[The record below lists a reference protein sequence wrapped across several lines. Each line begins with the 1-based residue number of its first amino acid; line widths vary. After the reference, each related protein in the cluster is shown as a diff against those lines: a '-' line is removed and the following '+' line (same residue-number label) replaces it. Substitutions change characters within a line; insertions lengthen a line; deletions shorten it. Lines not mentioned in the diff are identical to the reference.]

1 MEDSRVSRVYAEAIY
16 KMAKDNDQ
24 IFSVLEMLD
33 VLLKHIDEN
42 RDFKEFLSY
51 PIIENEDKK
60 KLINTIYE
68 DIKDISINILDYLI
82 DKNRLVNIK
91 GIKEEYLKIY
101 YENHNK
107 LIVTAI
113 FAKPI
118 SQEQEQRLIE
128 KLEKMKNKKIL
139 LHIKI
144 DESIIA
150 GGVIKIGDEVIDGS
164 FKSQIKIFKNMF

>member
-1 MEDSRVSRVYAEAIY
+1 MEDKKVSRVYAQAIY
-16 KMAKDNDQ
+16 NMAKDNDS

-33 VLLKHIDEN
+33 VLLKHINEDS
-42 RDFKEFLSY
+42 DFKDFLSY
-51 PIIENEDKK
+51 PIIDCEDKK
-60 KLINTIYE
+60 KLINAIYE
-68 DIKDISINILDYLI
+68 DIKDISIDILDYLI
-82 DKNRLVNIK
+82 DKNRLIDIK
-91 GIKEEYLKIY
+91 GIKEQYLDIY

-118 SQEQEQRLIE
+118 STEQEQRLIE
-128 KLEKMKNKKIL
+128 KLEKLKKKKIL

-150 GGVIKIGDEVIDGS
+150 GGIIKIGDEVIDGS